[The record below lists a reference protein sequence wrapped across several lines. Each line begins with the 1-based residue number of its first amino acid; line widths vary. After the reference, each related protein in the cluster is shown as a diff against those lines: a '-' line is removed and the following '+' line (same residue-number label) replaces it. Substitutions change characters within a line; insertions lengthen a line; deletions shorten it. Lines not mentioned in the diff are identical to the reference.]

1 MAISLIDIQSAVQA
15 ARIKWRYHALL
26 RFRERRGSQL
36 YLFQNVPAQ
45 VCSVCGEIWIEE
57 TVLQEVDRLIES
69 GEPVREIKTPVFDLA
84 LNH

>member
-1 MAISLIDIQSAVQA
+1 V
-15 ARIKWRYHALL
+15 
-26 RFRERRGSQL
+26 
-36 YLFQNVPAQ
+36 FQNVPAQ

-84 LNH
+84 VNH